1 MLGYLLLLLVP
12 IAAVAYILW
21 DHKRKA
27 AARDAAAEG
36 RLQELMAVATPAARA
51 AEDGAAAPAAER
63 TAAGASAAANLAGA
77 APEPPLDAALY
88 ALRGRV
94 LNPAQTLLYLLLK
107 RELPVY
113 SVLPRV
119 SLGAVLEVGPGFEG
133 SAREGEARRLSSLA
147 VDFVIADR
155 SMRPVVVLQLVAGDD
170 DGAAQAERNAAR
182 SRLAAAGVRYL
193 ELDPKRLPRRD
204 IIRAVVLAEAPISA

>member
-12 IAAVAYILW
+12 IAAVAYVLW
-21 DHKRKA
+21 DHQRKA
-27 AARDAAAEG
+27 AARNAAAEG
-36 RLQELMAVATPAARA
+36 RLQELMAVATPVARTEAAAA
-51 AEDGAAAPAAER
+51 AEAER
-63 TAAGASAAANLAGA
+63 SAAGASGAVTGAGA
-77 APEPPLDAALY
+77 ASEFPLDATLY

-107 RELPVY
+107 RELPDY

-119 SLGAVLEVGPGFEG
+119 SLGAVLEVGPGFTG
-133 SAREGEARRLSSLA
+133 SAREGEARRLASLT

-155 SMRPVVVLQLVAGDD
+155 SMRPVVVLQLAASDD
-170 DGAAQAERNAAR
+170 DGAAQGERSAAR

-204 IIRAVVLAEAPISA
+204 AVRAVVLSEAPISA